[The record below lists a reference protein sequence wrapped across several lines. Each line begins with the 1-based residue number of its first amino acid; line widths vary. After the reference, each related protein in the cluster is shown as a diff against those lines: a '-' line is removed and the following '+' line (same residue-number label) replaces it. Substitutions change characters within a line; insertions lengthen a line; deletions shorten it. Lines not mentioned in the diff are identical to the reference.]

1 MFSLISALT
10 QYLQRTLLFSSLL
23 YCIYSSACSA
33 IRTRLV
39 IKSELERTTGISAYV
54 LKVRNIQYT
63 PVTLETSRE
72 LI

>member
-23 YCIYSSACSA
+23 YCIYSSA

-63 PVTLETSRE
+63 PLTVETSRE